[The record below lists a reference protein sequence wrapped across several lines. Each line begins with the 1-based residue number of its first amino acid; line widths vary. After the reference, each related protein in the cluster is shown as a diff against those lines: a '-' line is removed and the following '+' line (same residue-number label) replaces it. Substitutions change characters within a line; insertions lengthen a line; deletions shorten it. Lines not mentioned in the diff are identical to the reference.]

1 MAKAKSKPEKSEK
14 VSKSSIRIKKPNI
27 KFKFTKPDFG
37 NYKKFTKPVLTVLV
51 VLVTFILVDFFV
63 QYLNNDYSV
72 AVVNGSRIPR
82 RTYHAKLENLYG
94 QSVAR
99 QLIDEA
105 IVRQEAKKAG
115 VEATKEEVQERLDE
129 IIRSIGGQETYEAAL
144 TANNLTEQE
153 LRDQIE
159 LDLITKKILE
169 PSIEYTEDD
178 VKAFFDQY
186 SAIIFPN
193 ETAALEEGEK
203 LDYEQFKDKTKDIF
217 LQQEVENEKYT
228 WIDGLYTEYKIQ
240 NNSTEKPKYG
250 ILTTTINI
258 FKNLFESVNANEE

>member
-1 MAKAKSKPEKSEK
+1 MAKAKSKETKSVK
-14 VSKSSIRIKKPNI
+14 VSKSTIRIKKPNI

-37 NYKKFTKPVLTVLV
+37 NLKKYTKPALTVLV
-51 VLVTFILVDFFV
+51 VLMSFVLVDFFV
-63 QYLNNDYSV
+63 QYLNNDYSI
-72 AVVNGSRIPR
+72 AVVNGSRISK

-105 IVRQEAKKAG
+105 IIKQEAKKAE
-115 VEATKEEVQERLDE
+115 VEATEEEVQERLDE
-129 IIRSIGGQETYEAAL
+129 IIRSIGGQEAYETAL
-144 TANNLTEQE
+144 TTNNLTEQE
-153 LRDQIE
+153 VRNEIALEI
-159 LDLITKKILE
+159 ITRKILE
-169 PSIEYTEDD
+169 PLIEYTEED

-186 SAIIFPN
+186 SANMFPN
-193 ETAALEEGEK
+193 ETKALEEGEK
-203 LDYEQFKDKTKDIF
+203 LNYEQFKEQTKDIY
-217 LQQEVENEKYT
+217 LKQEVDNKRYT

-258 FKNLFESVNANEE
+258 FRSLFENVNTNEK